1 MRMTLH
7 SDYALRMLIYLA
19 VHPDRPVTVGDIAAA
34 YRLSRNHLLKVA
46 LNLSK
51 GGFVE
56 TIRGRSGGLRLAKP
70 AAEITI
76 GAVVRHLE
84 EDFALVECLKAGG
97 GACAISPLCRMKGLF
112 SEALAAFLNVLDR
125 HTIGEIVGKPDALAA
140 LFGGGGLAPPR
151 ISDTEIRTAAK
162 HKTEA

>member
-19 VHPDRPVTVGDIAAA
+19 VHPGRPVTVGEVATS
-34 YRLSRNHLLKVA
+34 YGLSRNHLLKVA
-46 LNLSK
+46 LNLSR

-56 TIRGRSGGLRLAKP
+56 TARGRSGGLRLAKP

-84 EDFALVECLKAGG
+84 EDFALVECLKATG
-97 GACAISPLCRMKGLF
+97 GACAISPLCRMKGIF
-112 SEALAAFLNVLDR
+112 SEALSAFLAVLDR
-125 HTIGEIVGKPDALAA
+125 HTIGDVARNSDALAA
-140 LFGGGGLAPPR
+140 LLGIEAPQPR
-151 ISDTEIRTAAK
+151 RLPGKKLETAA
-162 HKTEA
+162 